1 MPKTLG
7 SSSSLSVSPLPS
19 ASRSEAPKMEEESDS
34 KQEALLLKGLAETR
48 FKSSNLKSAL
58 KCARRAHRLCP
69 SLDGLAG
76 MITSLSI
83 LDSAAKSPP
92 EYYKILQVEPFSHI
106 NVIKKQYKKLA
117 LALHPDKNAGLG
129 SDDAFK
135 VVGEA
140 FQFLS
145 DRVKRKE
152 YDVGLRVRMQE
163 EAVEGLNA
171 AETFWTACSRCRLLH
186 QFERKYLGH
195 SLVCPSC
202 RKSFKAMEVEG
213 EEEDGEGSEGG
224 VGCEGLK
231 RKAGSVDV
239 GVKRKVSS
247 EDRTRDVELKEKV
260 GGRGEIEASNGDHG
274 GGSGENG
281 AGRIGVY
288 VGVKRKVSRDGRTR
302 DVKSKE
308 KVGSGGE
315 IEGSSGDR
323 GGGSGGWGAGR
334 IGVYVGAKRKV
345 SSDGRTRDVKLKE
358 KVGGGG
364 EIEGSNGDCG
374 GRGGEWGGGR
384 LRRRESRERTGAITT
399 VAKQP
404 EKKGRKAEE
413 ETMTLAEMKLKVNKK
428 INKEKMKLKEKEKE
442 KEKDDGGKKAEDD
455 GEGRRQVSKKD
466 GAFEVASTQEI
477 SKRSGALA
485 IEIRYSRRSRTSGIR
500 RQSNSERRDGLE
512 FEMQITVPKKRPNLE
527 LEKSRGSTSKDLAA
541 MAVVDSDFYDFDKD
555 RVERSFKKGQV
566 WAVYD
571 DIDGQP
577 RHYGL
582 VNEVICINPFK
593 VRLCWLDV
601 QYSIVQDLVG
611 QEKVGFHL
619 SCGRFKVAEETIV
632 KSVNIF
638 SHVVDCERAAR
649 EIYRIYPKKGSV
661 WAVFKEG
668 VLDAERRNLSDRDTC
683 CYDIVI
689 CLTTYSEVHG
699 LSMAYLEKV
708 DCFKT
713 VFQRRE
719 IGLHAIRWLEKDGV
733 NLFSHQIPARR
744 LSGSDVPDC
753 LKECW
758 ELDPASL
765 PSHLLTTQSEKL
777 QMMPCTS

>member
-260 GGRGEIEASNGDHG
+260 GGRGEIEG
-274 GGSGENG
+274 
-281 AGRIGVY
+281 
-288 VGVKRKVSRDGRTR
+288 
-302 DVKSKE
+302 
-308 KVGSGGE
+308 
-315 IEGSSGDR
+315 